1 MAVLPHIHSITETRR
16 RDETPFFELLSTMRF
31 RARGNLVGIGS
42 SKTKHEYVLLDT
54 TPSSSDVRMKPEK

>member
-16 RDETPFFELLSTMRF
+16 RDEIPFFELLSTMRI
-31 RARGNLVGIGS
+31 RARGGS